1 MPHVIEG
8 VHDPRL
14 VALSVLVSILGAYA
28 ARGLSER
35 INATRG
41 GVWLAWLVGGA
52 MADGTG
58 TWSMHYTAMLG
69 FWLPVPVEYHWPTV
83 LLSWVVG
90 ILGSAAALSV
100 ARSRHVARAL
110 ASSVF
115 LGVIGISGLHYTAM
129 GAMRLEAT
137 QHHPAALVILSVVV
151 AIAVAFMAVAVG
163 SPGRGLRNH
172 AGTVLR
178 GTANPAMHYTAM
190 AAVSFVR
197 IPDVPDLSHAVSMP
211 AVGLAGIT
219 IVPVTVLVVALVTSV
234 ADRFRAQR
242 TLLDE
247 LFEQAPQ
254 AVALLDS
261 DGRVMRVNSEFTRLF
276 GWAPHEARGRRLGEL
291 IVPEEAR
298 EDEQRY
304 DDLVAQGRRVDGE
317 GIRQRQDG
325 SRLHVSMVRVP
336 VSVPRGQVVVYAIYR
351 DVTERHR
358 AQEMLQTFSQR
369 LIEAQEAERCRI
381 AQELHDEI
389 GQLLT
394 GLRLLLETRVRAATE
409 VSAIALREADELIT
423 SLMGRLREMVLD
435 LRPPDLD
442 ALGLLPALFTH
453 VERFTRQ
460 TGVQVRFQHSGLDRR
475 FSPDV
480 ETAVYRIVQEA
491 LTNVA
496 RHAAVREATV
506 RVWADQ
512 AAVHVQVED
521 RGRGF
526 DVSAAEHSVG
536 ITGMRERALLI
547 GGSLDVESAPGRGT
561 VVTAD
566 IPLRDERAARPRQS
580 A

>member
-1 MPHVIEG
+1 
-8 VHDPRL
+8 
-14 VALSVLVSILGAYA
+14 
-28 ARGLSER
+28 
-35 INATRG
+35 
-41 GVWLAWLVGGA
+41 
-52 MADGTG
+52 
-58 TWSMHYTAMLG
+58 
-69 FWLPVPVEYHWPTV
+69 
-83 LLSWVVG
+83 
-90 ILGSAAALSV
+90 
-100 ARSRHVARAL
+100 
-110 ASSVF
+110 
-115 LGVIGISGLHYTAM
+115 
-129 GAMRLEAT
+129 
-137 QHHPAALVILSVVV
+137 
-151 AIAVAFMAVAVG
+151 
-163 SPGRGLRNH
+163 
-172 AGTVLR
+172 
-178 GTANPAMHYTAM
+178 
-190 AAVSFVR
+190 
-197 IPDVPDLSHAVSMP
+197 
-211 AVGLAGIT
+211 
-219 IVPVTVLVVALVTSV
+219 
-234 ADRFRAQR
+234 
-242 TLLDE
+242 
-247 LFEQAPQ
+247 
-254 AVALLDS
+254 
-261 DGRVMRVNSEFTRLF
+261 
-276 GWAPHEARGRRLGEL
+276 
-291 IVPEEAR
+291 
-298 EDEQRY
+298 
-304 DDLVAQGRRVDGE
+304 
-317 GIRQRQDG
+317 
-325 SRLHVSMVRVP
+325 MVRVP

-369 LIEAQEAERCRI
+369 LIEAQEAERRRI

-409 VSAIALREADELIT
+409 VSEIALREADELIT

-442 ALGLLPALFTH
+442 ALGLLPALLTH

-526 DVSAAEHSVG
+526 DVRAAEHSVG

-566 IPLRDERAARPRQS
+566 IPLRDERAARRRQS